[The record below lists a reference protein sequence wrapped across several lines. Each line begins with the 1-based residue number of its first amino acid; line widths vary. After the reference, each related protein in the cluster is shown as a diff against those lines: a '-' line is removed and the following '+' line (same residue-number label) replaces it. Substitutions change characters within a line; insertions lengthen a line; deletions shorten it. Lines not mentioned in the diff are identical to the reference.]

1 MKIAQITPSYF
12 PNMGG
17 IETHVKE
24 ISKRLAHHHDVEVIC
39 ADLSSSKNR
48 TEIIDGVK
56 ITRFR
61 SFTLRNTLYFSPGIY
76 AYLKKN
82 QYDVI
87 HAHNYHALPAML
99 VSQAQPNNFVF
110 SPYYH
115 GKGSTPLTNILLKP
129 YYYLGSR
136 IFHRAKKI
144 ICVSEYEK
152 NLIINDFHL
161 SSDNISVIPTGIDL
175 NLINRAQP
183 FDSPKNLI
191 LSIGR
196 LDRYKNIDLTMK
208 VMCYL
213 PDFNYYIIGKS
224 GNYKKELADMI
235 ETLGLNE
242 RVKILD
248 HVTDEEKYRWLK
260 TCMLFVN
267 LSDTE
272 SFGITVLEALAAGK
286 SVIVNNSGGLR
297 EFVGKYKD
305 EVIGIEKNQAS
316 GERFFIDLAKM
327 IKERSGLEF
336 KRDFL
341 EYDWNT
347 ISQKIEQ
354 EYFAIVSD

>member
-12 PNMGG
+12 PHIGG

-24 ISKRLAHHHDVEVIC
+24 ISERLTHHHDVEVIC
-39 ADLSSSKNR
+39 ADLSPLLKR
-48 TEIIDGVK
+48 TEIINGVK

-61 SFTLRNTLYFSPGIY
+61 SFTWRNTLYLSPGIY

-82 QYDVI
+82 RYDVI
-87 HAHNYHALPAML
+87 HAHNYHALPAMFA
-99 VSQAQPNNFVF
+99 SMAQPNNLIFT
-110 SPYYH
+110 PHYH

-129 YYYLGSR
+129 YYYLGKR
-136 IFHRAKKI
+136 MLHRAKKV

-152 NLIINDFHL
+152 DLIVNDFHL
-161 SSDNISVIPTGIDL
+161 SSDNISIIPNGVDLEVIR
-175 NLINRAQP
+175 NVKP
-183 FDSPKNLI
+183 FDFPKNLI

-196 LDRYKNIDLTMK
+196 LDKYKNIDLTMK
-208 VMCYL
+208 AMSHL
-213 PDFNYYIIGKS
+213 PDFNFYIIGKS
-224 GNYKKELADMI
+224 GNYKKELFCVIKNLD
-235 ETLGLNE
+235 LNE

-248 HVTDEEKYRWLK
+248 HVTDEDKYRWLK
-260 TCMLFVN
+260 TCSLFVN

-272 SFGITVLEALAAGK
+272 AFGITVLEALAAGK

-305 EVIGIEKNQAS
+305 EVIGIEKNQLS
-316 GERFFIDLAKM
+316 EERLAKL

-336 KRDFL
+336 KRDFS

-354 EYFAIVSD
+354 EYFDIVSD